1 MVKQEE
7 MQLED
12 TQHRRASST
21 FMRSTEFGKYLFS
34 NQIQDSQ
41 QIQESQ
47 QISAEERKTENT
59 QIEELTAEQYGRDLD
74 QFQQEE
80 EPIQLIQA
88 QVEPSEQTGELR

>member
-1 MVKQEE
+1 MVKPVE

-12 TQHRRASST
+12 TQLRRGSST

-41 QIQESQ
+41 QI
-47 QISAEERKTENT
+47 SAEERKTERT
-59 QIEELTAEQYGRDLD
+59 QIEELTAEQYRRDLE

-80 EPIQLIQA
+80 EPIQLI
-88 QVEPSEQTGELR
+88 